1 MKFKKLYL
9 AVIVLGLIAAIG
21 LSYQRIQVE
30 KTYRTYEL
38 TMSFDNI
45 KKTAAMSGRS
55 IEDELKGWKQAGL
68 NSVTLNEETLFSLK
82 FNQDFKINI
91 QSKGCDNVISG
102 KKEGLDFIEKGFK
115 ETTIGNR
122 KIDRISDTE
131 LIIEGKESDFV
142 QTKKEGLKN
151 KVEKIGLG
159 YIQSDIDLIKKAGLK
174 LRFRPTYISSEQDA
188 KLAIDRFIDTVQKY
202 SGQDYVV
209 FQGVET
215 FAAGEEL
222 AYLVKK
228 FNENGISLGLI
239 ESVHQREHFEQLGL
253 EEFAEALDYKA
264 FRAFSTW
271 DYIQKRYDYE
281 IKGHHHGE
289 EIMNAYFRAIT
300 ERNIRVIYLKP
311 FIKDK
316 TTEVTDMK
324 IYQARISELKERLAQ
339 APHYLRDTSDDKS
352 TIQIMPKIN
361 LRPLWQMLVAF
372 SLVACFMLIVS
383 NIVDI
388 KTKYMNILLLLG
400 ILFSALIYLL
410 QIKLSLFNS
419 VCGLVSIILYVTLAS
434 QFIIMYSK
442 KAYENSVIQSKFSVF
457 FKSIV
462 FLVLT
467 ILISLAGAVS
477 EVAFYAESKYLLE
490 LGIFRGVKVSQ
501 MIPILIVF
509 LLGLFYFAK
518 IILNKE
524 EMSNLEIT
532 KGILNLNV
540 KVWHALAAGVV
551 LLGMLILLLRSGNS
565 STRPSDI
572 ELLMRNLLENSL
584 PARPRTKAFIIGYPS
599 VIMLYYFASQKRLK
613 IVYPLFAIFIAV
625 GQANILNTFS
635 HFRTPLYMSFMRV
648 FFEFALASALTVVY
662 IVLIELI
669 SKLFKKVQKKQS
681 VSS

>member
-9 AVIVLGLIAAIG
+9 AVIILGLLAAIG
-21 LSYQRIQVE
+21 LSYQRFEVE
-30 KTYRTYEL
+30 KSYKTYEL
-38 TMSFDNI
+38 TMSFNNI
-45 KKTAAMSGRS
+45 KKMAAMSGRS
-55 IEDELKGWKQAGL
+55 IEAELKAWKDAGL

-91 QSKGCDNVISG
+91 KSQGCDNFIEG
-102 KKEGLDFIEKGFK
+102 KKEGLDFIEQGFK
-115 ETTIGNR
+115 ETSVGNR
-122 KIDRISDTE
+122 KVKRLSDTE
-131 LIIEGKESDFV
+131 LVIEGKESDFV

-159 YIQSDIDLIKKAGLK
+159 YIQQDIDLIKASGLR
-174 LRFRPTYISSEQDA
+174 LRLRPVYINSEQDA
-188 KLAIDRFIDTVQKY
+188 KLAIDRFIESVKKY
-202 SGQDYVV
+202 SQQDYVV

-215 FAAGEEL
+215 FASDADL
-222 AYLVKK
+222 DYLVEQL
-228 FNENGISLGLI
+228 NENGISLGLI

-253 EEFAEALDYKA
+253 DELAEALDYDA
-264 FRAFSTW
+264 LRVFSTW
-271 DYIQKRYDYE
+271 DYIQKRYDYGIE
-281 IKGHHHGE
+281 GHHHGE

-300 ERNIRVIYLKP
+300 ERNVRVIYLKP

-324 IYQARISELKERLAQ
+324 IYKARFDELKARLAK
-339 APHYLRDTSDDKS
+339 APHYLHDIDYDNS
-352 TIQIMPKIN
+352 TIQIMPTMN
-361 LRPLWQMLVAF
+361 MRPLWQMLVAF

-383 NIVDI
+383 NIIDI
-388 KTKYMNILLLLG
+388 KAKYMNILLLLG
-400 ILFSALIYLL
+400 LLVSALVYLL
-410 QIKLSLFNS
+410 RIKLSLFNS
-419 VCGLVSIILYVTLAS
+419 VFGLVSIILYVTLAS
-434 QFIIMYSK
+434 QFIIISSK
-442 KAYENSVIQSKFSVF
+442 KAYEDSLQKSKISLFV
-457 FKSIV
+457 KALL
-462 FLVLT
+462 FLAL
-467 ILISLAGAVS
+467 IIIISLAGAVS

-490 LGIFRGVKVSQ
+490 LGIFRGVKISQ
-501 MIPILIVF
+501 MIPIFIVF

-572 ELLMRNLLENSL
+572 ELLMRNLLENTL

-648 FFEFALASALTVVY
+648 FFEFVLASVLTVVY
-662 IVLIELI
+662 IVIIELI
-669 SKLFKKVQKKQS
+669 SKIFKKVQKK
-681 VSS
+681 